1 MRRET
6 KVVRCGRLIDGSGG
20 SPKRDQTILVEGS
33 TVRQI
38 GSESEV
44 RVPRGAEEI
53 DASDKTVMP
62 GLFDCH
68 LHFFGMR
75 TDNWITSQL
84 EPRELSL
91 IRSVDD
97 ARRLV
102 EAGYTTV
109 RDCAGMNGIFLRN
122 AINEGS
128 IKGPRILAAGL
139 MLTQT
144 FGAGDVDYL
153 PSEWVDYRQVPRDF
167 FTYSVICDGVPECMK
182 AARFVLRQG
191 ADLIKIAATG
201 GVLSKGNRPESEQF
215 TQDEIKTI
223 VREAANAGKFVAAH
237 AMGTG
242 GIRNCIESGVRT
254 IDHAW
259 YPDDE
264 CFALAKE
271 KGTIF
276 VPTLSWDLQIISKG
290 VEAGYSSWAV
300 EKERAA
306 WKERMKRIQKA
317 RRAGVTLA
325 SGTDFSGSPLTR
337 MGENA
342 MELEALVKHCG
353 YTPMEAIVAATAN
366 GAKAC
371 GLDGVTGMI
380 EAGKLADILVVDGD
394 PSRDISVLRDVKRIE
409 LVMKEGVKQV
419 VRNHGGRA

>member
-1 MRRET
+1 
-6 KVVRCGRLIDGSGG
+6 VV
-20 SPKRDQTILVEGS
+20 
-33 TVRQI
+33 
-38 GSESEV
+38 
-44 RVPRGAEEI
+44 

-68 LHFFGMR
+68 LHFFGMT

-109 RDCAGMNGIFLRN
+109 RDCAGMNGVFLRK

-128 IKGPRILAAGL
+128 INGPRILASGL

-167 FTYSVICDGVPECMK
+167 FTYSLICDGVAECTK

-191 ADLIKIAATG
+191 ADFIKIASTG
-201 GVLSKGNRPESEQF
+201 GVLSKGNKPDSEQF
-215 TQDEIKTI
+215 TQDEIRAV
-223 VREAANAGKFVAAH
+223 VREASNAGKFVAAH

-242 GIRNCIESGVRT
+242 GIKNSILCGVRT

-264 CFALAKE
+264 CISLAKE
-271 KGTIF
+271 RGTVF
-276 VPTLSWDLQIISKG
+276 VPTLSWDLQIITKG
-290 VEAGYSSWAV
+290 EEAGYSSWAV

-317 RRAGVTLA
+317 RSAGVTLA
-325 SGTDFSGSPLTR
+325 SGTDFSGAPLTR

-342 MELEALVKHCG
+342 MELE
-353 YTPMEAIVAATAN
+353 
-366 GAKAC
+366 
-371 GLDGVTGMI
+371 
-380 EAGKLADILVVDGD
+380 
-394 PSRDISVLRDVKRIE
+394 
-409 LVMKEGVKQV
+409 
-419 VRNHGGRA
+419 

>member
-1 MRRET
+1 MRRPI
-6 KVVRCGRLIDGSGG
+6 KVLRCGRLIDGSG
-20 SPKRDQTILVEGS
+20 STAKRDQAILIEGS
-33 TVRQI
+33 TIRQV
-38 GSESEV
+38 GPDSEV
-44 RVPRGAEEI
+44 RAPKGAEVI

-68 LHFFGMR
+68 LHFFGMT

-97 ARRLV
+97 ARRLL

-109 RDCAGMNGIFLRN
+109 RDCAGMNGVFLKK

-167 FTYSVICDGVPECMK
+167 STYSVICDGVPECTK

-191 ADLIKIAATG
+191 ADFIKIASTG
-201 GVLSKGNRPESEQF
+201 GVLSKGNKPEYEQF
-215 TQDEIKTI
+215 THDEIRAI

-237 AMGTG
+237 SMGTG
-242 GIRNCIESGVRT
+242 GIKNSILSGVRT

-264 CFALAKE
+264 CLSLAKE
-271 KGTIF
+271 RGTVF
-276 VPTLSWDLQIISKG
+276 VPTLSWDLQIINKG
-290 VEAGYSSWAV
+290 EEAGYSSWAV

-306 WKERMKRIQKA
+306 WKERMKRLQKA

-342 MELEALVKHCG
+342 MELEALVEHCG
-353 YTPMEAIVAATAN
+353 YSPMEAIVAATAN

-371 GLDGVTGMI
+371 GLEGATGKI
-380 EAGKLADILVVDGD
+380 EPGKLADLLVVDGD
-394 PSRDISVLRDVKRIE
+394 PSREIAVLRDVEKIK
-409 LVMKEGVKQV
+409 LVMKEGVTEV
-419 VRNHGGRA
+419 ERRAARAS